1 MCSGL
6 ALVALLRR
14 KSGDSE
20 GDTEQPR
27 PTIFRAPQ
35 VCGAEEYRDVGC
47 KAAGKAYSVLRNAH
61 VNMPEIDMGAAW
73 QPRQVSASA
82 FIRYCLWL
90 ASHSL
95 KQYISRNL
103 TSTELISRCR
113 LSSLVQSFSIP
124 IEWRWNNELM
134 AVGCLI
140 WHWRNPMPQGK
151 GDSR

>member
-90 ASHSL
+90 ASHSR
-95 KQYISRNL
+95 KQYISR
-103 TSTELISRCR
+103 IFDFYRAR
-113 LSSLVQSFSIP
+113 FAPPPVQSCAVLFYSDGM
-124 IEWRWNNELM
+124 ELE
-134 AVGCLI
+134 
-140 WHWRNPMPQGK
+140 Q
-151 GDSR
+151 